1 MRRALLVGIDDY
13 DFGRLTGCVNDAT
26 NMAELLS
33 HNEDGLPNFDCK
45 LITAPDEYIFKS
57 FFHEQIKTLFGNEA
71 DVVLLYF
78 AGHGTS
84 DDLGGSLVTQ
94 DSSKGDEGIAMR
106 DVLSVANKSKVREVV
121 IILDCCFSGSFG
133 ATPELDKDK
142 AILREGVSIL
152 TATRASQPAVEM
164 GGGGLFTF
172 LLRSALNGGAADIC
186 GNVTVASVYAYV
198 DQALGAWEQRPL
210 FKSHVSRFTPLRK
223 CKPDIELSTLRLLA
237 KYFPNPDYEFK
248 LDPSYEPDAE
258 PKNEKHQQIFS
269 HLQMYR
275 ASRLVVPIGE
285 THMYY
290 AAMHCKSCKLTP
302 IGQYYW
308 YLADRGKI

>member
-13 DFGRLTGCVNDAT
+13 DFGPLTGCVNDAT

-45 LITAPDEYIFKS
+45 LITAPDEYISKS
-57 FFHEQIKTLFGNEA
+57 SFHEQIKILFGNEA
-71 DVVLLYF
+71 DVALLYF

-106 DVLSVANKSKVREVV
+106 DVLSLANKSKVREVV

-133 ATPELDKDK
+133 STPELDEDK

-152 TATRASQPAVEM
+152 TATRASQPAVEI

-172 LLRSALNGGAADIC
+172 LVRNALSGGAADIC
-186 GNVTVASVYAYV
+186 GNVTVAGVYAYI

-223 CKPDIELSTLRLLA
+223 CNPDIELSILRLLA
-237 KYFPNPDYEFK
+237 KYFPNPDYKIK

-258 PKNEKHQQIFS
+258 PKNEERQEIFS
-269 HLQMYR
+269 HLQKYR

-285 THMYY
+285 EHMYY
-290 AAMHCKSCKLTP
+290 AAMNSKSCKLTP